1 MVKTTP
7 HPDLGDSEIAEPLFP
22 VGATLGGRYVLRE
35 ELGRGGMGSVF
46 RVFDRLLEQQVA
58 LKFPV
63 RARGQARQYKDAM
76 RREVVLA
83 RRVTHPAV
91 ARVYDLA
98 EQDDLVFLTME
109 LVRGV
114 TLQRRL
120 RRSPSPLEE
129 TLRIAQQVSCGL
141 LTAHEAGVLHLDLKP
156 GNLILA
162 EGDIDRVKI
171 VDFGIA
177 NVVGSRANGGGTLDY
192 MAPEQLGD
200 GALTGA
206 ADVYA
211 LGLLLH
217 RMLSGQRAFDGDTP
231 EARAMRRLE
240 RPPRPLPKSTP
251 PALVDLVRQLLARE
265 PAARPLMRDVA
276 ERLTKLAAAS
286 ASASASAPSDPLVS
300 RGPQLAPARYRAL
313 LRIRP
318 NILETSALQHHL
330 SLLAD
335 VEAHTP
341 DLPLAT
347 AIRAAVLVRRW
358 TMTPDQEGLDLADAA
373 QDALQRALAEAPLL
387 PETHLADA

>member
-1 MVKTTP
+1 MVTTTP
-7 HPDLGDSEIAEPLFP
+7 HRDLGDSEIAEPLFP

-114 TLQRRL
+114 TLQRQL

-156 GNLILA
+156 GNLIL
-162 EGDIDRVKI
+162 GK
-171 VDFGIA
+171 
-177 NVVGSRANGGGTLDY
+177 
-192 MAPEQLGD
+192 
-200 GALTGA
+200 
-206 ADVYA
+206 
-211 LGLLLH
+211 
-217 RMLSGQRAFDGDTP
+217 
-231 EARAMRRLE
+231 
-240 RPPRPLPKSTP
+240 
-251 PALVDLVRQLLARE
+251 
-265 PAARPLMRDVA
+265 
-276 ERLTKLAAAS
+276 
-286 ASASASAPSDPLVS
+286 
-300 RGPQLAPARYRAL
+300 
-313 LRIRP
+313 
-318 NILETSALQHHL
+318 ETS
-330 SLLAD
+330 
-335 VEAHTP
+335 
-341 DLPLAT
+341 T
-347 AIRAAVLVRRW
+347 A
-358 TMTPDQEGLDLADAA
+358 
-373 QDALQRALAEAPLL
+373 
-387 PETHLADA
+387 